1 MSIYYVYAY
10 LRQSDGTPY
19 YIGKGKGNRAY
30 DTHYNVSRPKDKA
43 KIQILHNNLSE
54 KDASEVEIRLIQE
67 FGRKDLGT
75 GILLNRTSGG
85 EGNSGQIKSK
95 ETREKI
101 RKAKTGLR
109 HSEETKLKMRM
120 AKLGK
125 SQSKES
131 VKKRSIANI
140 GKHSQPRTEEWKM
153 KLSDSLK
160 EYHATKRRA

>member
-10 LRQSDGTPY
+10 LRKSDGTPY

-43 KIQILHNNLSE
+43 KIKILHNNLSE
-54 KDASEVEIRLIQE
+54 KDASETEIRLIQE
-67 FGRKDLGT
+67 LGRKDLGT
-75 GILLNRTSGG
+75 GILLNRTEGG
-85 EGNSGQIKSK
+85 EGTSGHIKSK

-109 HSEETKLKMRM
+109 HSEETKLKMRN

-125 SQSKES
+125 HHSEEAIRNRSK
-131 VKKRSIANI
+131 ANI
-140 GKHSQPRTEEWKM
+140 GKHSQPRTSEWKK
-153 KLSDSLK
+153 KLSESLK
-160 EYHATKRRA
+160 RYHASK